1 MSQVENTTLVA
12 LRADTGERL
21 AIGDVEIAQLRE
33 LSDAKLLTCPHC
45 GGALRLKAGAVRLHH
60 FAHVSLAECSYADHE
75 PESDSH
81 RLGKFAL
88 YRHFRSGA
96 QVAQLEY
103 WLPQTD
109 QRADCFVRNA
119 EGHGFALEFQ
129 QANNTIERWNER
141 HQLYRGSGLSDVWFL
156 GALRYAES
164 ASEPLRPISNY
175 DPMPVPRDRFEA
187 AAGAFRVRELEKAI
201 LAAEHRLIY
210 LDPETEMLTILLA
223 RSLSANTL
231 RAYSYRL
238 PLSAAELR
246 GAALWTPLDPLLV
259 DYAHYRAN
267 RQT

>member
-1 MSQVENTTLVA
+1 MENTTLVA
-12 LRADTGERL
+12 IRTDTGERL

-33 LSDAKLLTCPHC
+33 LSDGRQLTCPHC

-60 FAHVSLAECSYADHE
+60 FAHVSLAECSYFDHE

-88 YRHFRSGA
+88 YRHFRRSA
-96 QVAQLEY
+96 QFAQLEY
-103 WLPQTD
+103 WLSQTD
-109 QRADCFVRNA
+109 QRADCFVRSA
-119 EGHGFALEFQ
+119 EGQSFALEFQ

-141 HQLYRGSGLSDVWFL
+141 HHLYRGSGLSDLWFL
-156 GALRYAES
+156 GSVRYTES

-201 LAAEHRLIY
+201 VAAEHRLVY

-223 RSLSANTL
+223 RSLIANTL
-231 RAYSYRL
+231 RAYRYRL
-238 PLSAAELR
+238 PLATAELR
-246 GAALWTPLDPLLV
+246 GTSLWTPLDPLLT
-259 DYAHYRAN
+259 DYVHYRAT